1 MSLLLP
7 PPLLQAAFQAGAEAV
22 VMKVYSTLQKVSGA
36 RAHTR
41 RWGGEEG

>member
-36 RAHTR
+36 EHTR